1 MIKHFYTDYSR
12 SQDYGVFLISL
23 NEFEFF
29 EAFCDLDCMKR
40 HLVRSTSEKGREK
53 RKEEEEDSRTIST
66 TDFPLPLS
74 DERFLK
80 IVSRFAWIGSCIFM
94 NGNRKRGKAIL
105 VIHRNIP
112 RNIIYRDTFGDNGG

>member
-1 MIKHFYTDYSR
+1 MIKHFYMDYSR

-53 RKEEEEDSRTIST
+53 RKEERNGFT
-66 TDFPLPLS
+66 
-74 DERFLK
+74 
-80 IVSRFAWIGSCIFM
+80 GSSFIC
-94 NGNRKRGKAIL
+94 KA
-105 VIHRNIP
+105 
-112 RNIIYRDTFGDNGG
+112 FC